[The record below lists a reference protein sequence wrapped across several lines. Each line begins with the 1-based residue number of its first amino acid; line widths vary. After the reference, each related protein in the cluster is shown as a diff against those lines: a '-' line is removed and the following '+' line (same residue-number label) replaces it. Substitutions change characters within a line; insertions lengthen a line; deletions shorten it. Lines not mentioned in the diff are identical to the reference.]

1 MINAHTRTLAATGA
15 PARSAVVRLAR
26 RGVLACALL
35 VAGIGAAQA
44 QHGRGQYR
52 DDQLVQQQ
60 VQPDPRGE
68 RFQPM
73 PREGESGR
81 EQPRFDPRSF
91 DSREFDDVRRR
102 RQQQQQQQMQ
112 QEQNARN
119 AEAVRRS
126 RMTPDERRDLRRQI
140 NEAGMDLYPNPPRH

>member
-1 MINAHTRTLAATGA
+1 MINAHIPDHAATGA
-15 PARSAVVRLAR
+15 PARSTALRLVR

-52 DDQLVQQQ
+52 DEPAQLQQ
-60 VQPDPRGE
+60 DGRGE
-68 RFQPM
+68 RLQNL
-73 PREGESGR
+73 PRESETPR

-91 DSREFDDVRRR
+91 DSREFDDVRRH
-102 RQQQQQQQMQ
+102 RQQQQQLQ

-140 NEAGMDLYPNPPRH
+140 NEAGMDLYPAPTPPRR

>member
-1 MINAHTRTLAATGA
+1 MINAHTPTHAATGA
-15 PARSAVVRLAR
+15 PARNAVVRLAR
-26 RGVLACALL
+26 RGVIACALM

-52 DDQLVQQQ
+52 EEQQVQQQ
-60 VQPDPRGE
+60 MQPDPRGDRVE

-73 PREGESGR
+73 PREGDNPR
-81 EQPRFDPRSF
+81 EQQRLDPRSF

-102 RQQQQQQQMQ
+102 RQQQVQ

-119 AEAVRRS
+119 AEAMRRS

>member
-1 MINAHTRTLAATGA
+1 MINAHTPSHAATGA
-15 PARSAVVRLAR
+15 PARSAVLRLAR

-52 DDQLVQQQ
+52 YDQQLQQ
-60 VQPDPRGE
+60 DPRIE

-73 PREGESGR
+73 PREGENGR
-81 EQPRFDPRSF
+81 EPPRFDPRSF

-102 RQQQQQQQMQ
+102 RQQQQRQQQMQ